1 MRGQIVTRGV
11 LVVLLVVVLVLG
23 LLWLL
28 QRKMIYFPDASAPP
42 AAATVLAGGRDV
54 VLETDDGLRLRAW
67 LAPPT
72 GPDRQVAVL
81 VAPGNG
87 GNRAGRV
94 PLARALAQAGLTVL
108 LLDYRGYGG
117 NPGSPSQAGLARD
130 ARAARTYLINQGFAP
145 DRMIYFGESL
155 GAAVVTEVSI
165 EYPPGGLVLRSPFTE
180 LAAVGRHHYPLL
192 PVGALLRDRYPVAD
206 LVGEITVPTAVVYGS
221 ADTIV
226 PPSQSRAVAE
236 RAASLTALVV
246 VDGADHNDSVLVDG
260 PQVVTAVVSLANET
274 HG

>member
-1 MRGQIVTRGV
+1 MRGQVVTRGV
-11 LVVLLVVVLVLG
+11 LVVLLVVVLVVG

-54 VLETDDGLRLRAW
+54 VLETDDGLRLSAW

-87 GNRAGRV
+87 GNRADRV

-117 NPGSPSQAGLARD
+117 NPGSPSQTGLARD

-206 LVGEITVPTAVVYGS
+206 LVGEITAPTVVVYGS

-226 PPSQSRAVAE
+226 PPRQSQAVAE
-236 RAASLTALVV
+236 RASGLTALVV
-246 VDGADHNDSVLVDG
+246 VEGADHNDSVLVDG